1 MSFSGFGG
9 FGSNNNNQQSTGFGG
24 FGANNN
30 NNTTGGFGSSTNTGT
45 SIFGS
50 NNNTGGTMFGSNTN
64 TSSPFGGGGTSNT
77 SIFARRFA
85 LSLAL
90 LRSPTSYKADIA
102 AGHARLSR
110 RDDGPCGFGSNTNT
124 TGAFGSKPFG
134 SSTTGG
140 GLFGGSSSG
149 NTFGGFGANN
159 NNNTTSTPA
168 FGASSNTGGGLF
180 GQNKTTGFG
189 ASTGGGGLFGG
200 GNTTGGFGTTAN
212 NNTATTGFGG
222 ATGGFGAAATQ
233 PNNGTASTPFQA
245 FSEKDGTTGTQQYQ
259 TITFQQPYQ
268 NYSLEELRVADYNQ
282 GRRYGNQNGQA
293 GAFGQSTG
301 FGGFGSNNTTN
312 TTSAFGSN
320 TNTGGSL
327 FGGGAN
333 TNTGSAFGQST
344 GTGFGSNTNTT
355 GGGLFGQAKPA
366 TGGLFGSST
375 TTSAAGTT
383 GGLFGGGA
391 SNTATTGGFGS
402 GGGFGSSTTGGG
414 GLFGNTQSQQKPGG
428 LFGSSTATTTP
439 FGGGATN
446 TGSTF
451 GQSNTGG
458 GLFGQSNTSTTAPG
472 FGAGTASTNTG
483 GGLFGNTGG
492 AFGQNNQNQTQAQP
506 ASGGLFGGF
515 GQNAQQNQQKPGGL
529 FGGSTTATTGGG
541 LFGGQNNTTQQSG
554 GLFGGSSANNQQSGG
569 LFGQKPA
576 TTGTS
581 LFGGSTA
588 NTGASSGG
596 LFGNLGT
603 QNNQQNTGGGLFGGQ
618 NNQQKPGG
626 LFGGSTQNTSTGGSL
641 FGGMGQNNNQP
652 ALGGSLFSSQNNQQQ
667 NQQPNNNSLFG
678 ASGSSLLNTSMA
690 TNPYGNDALFAG
702 LATPTQS
709 PGPLATPLSS
719 SQKNKKS
726 AILPEH
732 KLNPSAS
739 TRLLTPQNKRMG
751 GYGFTYSTYG
761 TPNSVSS
768 QGSPGLGG
776 SLFSGGSSISRSLGK
791 SLSTSNLRNSFT
803 PETSILSP
811 GAFSVSG
818 RGYGNG
824 SLKKLNVNRSL
835 NTRIPLFDDP
845 PQKRVSF
852 AGGEGEGSNG
862 AGNGETA
869 LVVRRDEDDAS
880 PRTVNGDA
888 GNETPRPSMEQVNGS
903 QLARVSEDS
912 VLTPKSSSAVNM
924 QPGAEPKPGSYWSS
938 PTLDELKRMSKQEL
952 KSVSNFIVGRHNIG
966 QITFNMGKPVDLSN
980 ADLDALYGDIVQLNP
995 RNATVYGPNCSAL
1008 PKPPLGTALN
1018 HLSEITLGNSW
1029 PRNRA
1034 GKKDVKHLER
1044 LKRVGGT
1051 TFIKYNQSNGEWTFT
1066 VPHFSSYGLNDDDY
1080 SDDDYEEESSE
1091 LSPVPDT
1098 PAQAQLHSSQMTS
1111 TPQEES
1117 FASPTQSS
1125 PDDTFDFKNNKS
1137 MRGRASVPGGFGD
1150 EVAYEEDEEME
1161 ESRGQSFLGQ
1171 RSVGSLDG
1179 QHDGDYF
1186 EKGESGMAQDQDM
1199 ADSAS
1204 SPLQTTEQVAAK
1216 DVDTF
1221 KGSLKPKSILKASQ
1235 LLRPGNGTP
1244 SKAQQTVFDDD
1255 WANQLQRTISPK
1267 KQDRNALR
1275 ESQGYVLR
1283 AIDGNVMQLTQ
1294 PSGGRNLTTAMDLM
1308 ESLFGETEKQKLPK
1322 RMGHGIEIDALDFWL
1337 PYSKRPKT
1345 ADDLN
1350 QLSDS
1355 DQNFHSCS
1363 KPHFSETGTLIYGN
1377 KGLATLEGGVFPTVQ
1392 EPLIGAT
1399 KDIRFTRLPSFDDA
1413 VPETLALQKQHTKIM
1428 TSQGIPVAKLQT
1440 DPNPIEFSD
1449 MAKAVSLDTAA
1460 GAHEQHVWQLLSL
1473 LFDDA
1478 DRLPENV
1485 GKENAALYRKEQ
1497 LSEFWKA
1504 LVWEEAQ
1511 KHTQS
1516 AASAEE
1522 KAIAHLSCNSVADA
1536 CHALLGGL
1544 DLRLATMVA
1553 QIGGDYAMRQSL
1565 TTQIEEW
1572 RRLDVLSEMQDSHRA
1587 LYELLSGNSATFGIS
1602 SRFKLDWRRA
1612 FGLRLWYGIMAGEP
1626 IELAVAQFA
1635 DAIRDG
1641 LEDVKPLPWFIDDEN
1656 VDMGF
1661 DDPQAQ
1667 TREDLL
1673 WGILKLY
1680 AASKLELSANIED
1693 VLAPEN
1699 VSGHPLN
1706 ARLAF
1711 QLFQLFKS
1719 RQDDETEEPERKV
1732 GMPTDRGQ
1740 KEGEHRSSFMSSTAS
1755 HFDKDAQAE
1764 SPLVELGDKITLT
1777 YAASLHTPDHWT
1789 TAIWIYCHL
1798 SSASMREHSIKGL
1811 VNQFAGTYSLEEGD
1825 ATFVQLTEQLHVP
1838 LTWLH
1843 SAAAMQA
1850 KTEGDALRQ
1859 ATHLIKADELDEAHE
1874 VLCRKVGPDA
1884 IISRDYDPLRELMG
1898 GFLPTPTNS
1907 PASDRASIASSARTL
1922 ARRKEPVQG
1931 WAQGGQI
1938 YFDYIELLDLTGQR
1952 STYRVDEELNARIQE
1967 LLVKLQRALEIAAR
1981 DRLES
1986 CALEE
1991 RVALMEIAGTVAGQ
2005 LGRTKQK
2012 NSAAIL
2018 RLPLTEDLRL
2028 KHACA
2033 LSTKYYRSLMT
2044 SSR

>member
-1 MSFSGFGG
+1 MSFGGGFGG
-9 FGSNNNNQQSTGFGG
+9 FGSNNNNQSTGFGG

-30 NNTTGGFGSSTNTGT
+30 TNNNTTGGFGSSANTGT

-50 NNNTGGTMFGSNTN
+50 NNNTGGSLFGGNTN
-64 TSSPFGGGGTSNT
+64 TSSPFGGGG
-77 SIFARRFA
+77 
-85 LSLAL
+85 
-90 LRSPTSYKADIA
+90 
-102 AGHARLSR
+102 
-110 RDDGPCGFGSNTNT
+110 GFGSNTNT

-140 GLFGGSSSG
+140 GLFGGASSG
-149 NTFGGFGANN
+149 NTFGGFGATN

-168 FGASSNTGGGLF
+168 FGASNNTGGSLF
-180 GQNKTTGFG
+180 GGQNKTGFG
-189 ASTGGGGLFGG
+189 ASTGGGLFGGG
-200 GNTTGGFGTTAN
+200 GNTTGGFGSTAN
-212 NNTATTGFGG
+212 NNTATTGFG
-222 ATGGFGAAATQ
+222 ANTGGFGANTAQ

-245 FSEKDGTTGTQQYQ
+245 FSEKDGTTGNATQQYQ
-259 TITFQQPYQ
+259 TITFQSPYQ

-301 FGGFGSNNTTN
+301 FGGFGSNNTTT

-320 TNTGGSL
+320 TNTGGGL

-333 TNTGSAFGQST
+333 TNTGSTFGQST
-344 GTGFGSNTNTT
+344 GTGFGSTANTT
-355 GGGLFGQAKPA
+355 SGGLFGQNKPA

-375 TTSAAGTT
+375 TTPAAGTT

-391 SNTATTGGFGS
+391 ANTGTTGGFGS

-414 GLFGNTQSQQKPGG
+414 GLFGNTGNQPKPGG
-428 LFGSSTATTTP
+428 LFGSSTTTSTP

-458 GLFGQSNTSTTAPG
+458 GLFGQNNTSTATPA
-472 FGAGTASTNTG
+472 FGAGTATTGTG

-492 AFGQNNQNQTQAQP
+492 AFGQNNQTQAQAQP

-515 GQNAQQNQQKPGGL
+515 NQNNQQNQQKPGGL
-529 FGGSTTATTGGG
+529 FGGASTTTTGGG
-541 LFGGQNNTTQQSG
+541 LFGQQNSTPQQSG
-554 GLFGGSSANNQQSGG
+554 GLFGGSTANNQQSGG

-576 TTGTS
+576 TTGGG

-588 NTGASSGG
+588 NTGTTSGG

-603 QNNQQNTGGGLFGGQ
+603 QNNQQNNGGSLFGGQ

-626 LFGGSTQNTSTGGSL
+626 LFGGSTQSNTGGSL
-641 FGGMGQNNNQP
+641 FGGAGQNNNQSTM
-652 ALGGSLFSSQNNQQQ
+652 GGSLFSSQNNQQQ
-667 NQQPNNNSLFG
+667 NQQPSNSLFG

-726 AILPEH
+726 AILPQS

-739 TRLLTPQNKRMG
+739 TRLLTPQNKRVG

-761 TPNSVSS
+761 TPNSASS
-768 QGSPGLGG
+768 QASPGLGG

-852 AGGEGEGSNG
+852 AGGEADGLNG
-862 AGNGETA
+862 ASSGETA

-880 PRTVNGDA
+880 PQTVNGNV
-888 GNETPRPSMEQVNGS
+888 GNETPRPPMEQVNGS
-903 QLARVSEDS
+903 QLARVAEDS
-912 VLTPKSSSAVNM
+912 VLTPKSSSSVNI
-924 QPGAEPKPGSYWSS
+924 QPGLEPKAGSYWSS
-938 PTLDELKRMSKQEL
+938 PTLDQLKKMSKQEL
-952 KSVSNFIVGRHNIG
+952 KSVPNFIVGRHNIG

-980 ADLDALYGDIVQLNP
+980 IDLDALYGDIVQLNP

-1018 HLSEITLGNSW
+1018 QVSEITLANSW

-1051 TFIKYNQSNGEWTFT
+1051 TFINYNQATGEWTFT

-1080 SDDDYEEESSE
+1080 SDDEYDESSE

-1098 PAQAQLHSSQMTS
+1098 PAQAQLRSSQMTS
-1111 TPQEES
+1111 TPQDES

-1125 PDDTFDFKNNKS
+1125 PDDTFDFKTKKS
-1137 MRGRASVPGGFGD
+1137 MRGRAAVPGGFGD
-1150 EVAYEEDEEME
+1150 EVAYEEEDEMA
-1161 ESRGQSFLGQ
+1161 ESRGESFLGQ

-1179 QHDGDYF
+1179 QHDTDYSD
-1186 EKGESGMAQDQDM
+1186 EGESGLAQDQDM

-1204 SPLQTTEQVAAK
+1204 SPLQTTELTTAK
-1216 DVDTF
+1216 DLDHF

-1235 LLRPGNGTP
+1235 LLRPGLGTP
-1244 SKAQQTVFDDD
+1244 SKAQQNVFDDD
-1255 WANQLQRTISPK
+1255 WAHQLQRTISPK
-1267 KQDRNALR
+1267 KQDRHALR
-1275 ESQGYVLR
+1275 ESQGHVLR
-1283 AIDGNVMQLTQ
+1283 EQDGNGMQLSQ
-1294 PSGGRNLTTAMDLM
+1294 SVGGRNLTTAMDLM
-1308 ESLFGETEKQKLPK
+1308 ESLFGETEKEKFPK
-1322 RMGHGIEIDALDFWL
+1322 RVGHGIEL

-1345 ADDLN
+1345 AEDLN
-1350 QLSDS
+1350 QLSGS
-1355 DQNFHSCS
+1355 DQDFHSCS
-1363 KPHFSETGTLIYGN
+1363 KPHFGETGVLIYGS
-1377 KGLATLEGGVFPTVQ
+1377 KGAATLEGGIYPTIQ
-1392 EPLIGAT
+1392 EPLIGAA

-1413 VPETLALQKQHTKIM
+1413 VPETLNLQKQHTKIFK
-1428 TSQGIPVAKLQT
+1428 SNGVPFAKFSV
-1440 DPNPIEFSD
+1440 DPIGMEFSD
-1449 MAKAVSLDTAA
+1449 MAKAVAIDTAA
-1460 GAHEQHVWQLLSL
+1460 GVHEQHAWQLLSL
-1473 LFDDA
+1473 LFDNP
-1478 DRLPENV
+1478 DRLPDEV
-1485 GKENAALYRKEQ
+1485 GKQNASLYMKEQ
-1497 LSEFWKA
+1497 LSDFWKT
-1504 LVWEEAQ
+1504 LVWDDAQ
-1511 KHTQS
+1511 KHAQQAS
-1516 AASAEE
+1516 SAEE
-1522 KAIAHLSCNSVADA
+1522 KAIAHLSCNNIADA
-1536 CHALLGGL
+1536 CHSLLGGL

-1553 QIGGDYAMRQSL
+1553 QIGGDDTMRQSL
-1565 TTQIEEW
+1565 VTQIEEW

-1587 LYELLSGNSATFGIS
+1587 LYELLSGNCAQSEGKNGSGLENKAATFGIS
-1602 SRFKLDWRRA
+1602 SRFALDWRRA
-1612 FGLRLWYGIMAGEP
+1612 FGLRLWYGIMAGEA

-1635 DAIRDG
+1635 DAIKMG
-1641 LEDVKPLPWFIDDEN
+1641 FEDVKPVPWFVEAG
-1656 VDMGF
+1656 VDMGWNNN
-1661 DDPQAQ
+1661 QAED
-1667 TREDLL
+1667 REDLL

-1680 AASKLELSANIED
+1680 AASKLELDANIED

-1711 QLFQLFKS
+1711 QLFHLFKS
-1719 RQDDETEEPERKV
+1719 RLEDENEDDLRQV
-1732 GMPTDRGQ
+1732 GMPTVRGQ
-1740 KEGEHRSSFMSSTAS
+1740 EGGEHRSSFMSSTVS
-1755 HFDKDAQAE
+1755 RGDQDAQAE
-1764 SPLVELGDKITLT
+1764 SPLVELGDKLTLT
-1777 YAASLHTPDHWT
+1777 YAASLHTPEHWT
-1789 TAIWIYCHL
+1789 TAIWVYCHL
-1798 SSASMREHSIKGL
+1798 SSQAMREHYIKSL
-1811 VNQFAGTYSLEEGD
+1811 VNQFSSTYSLEEDD
-1825 ATFVQLTEQLHVP
+1825 ATYTYLRQQLSVP
-1838 LTWLH
+1838 VTWLH
-1843 SAAAMQA
+1843 SAAALQA
-1850 KTEGDALRQ
+1850 KTDGDALRQ
-1859 ATHLIKADELDEAHE
+1859 ATHLIQAEELEEAHE

-1898 GFLPTPTNS
+1898 GFLPSPANS
-1907 PASDRASIASSARTL
+1907 PTSDRASFASARALT
-1922 ARRKEPVQG
+1922 RRKEPVQG

-1952 STYRVDEELNARIQE
+1952 STYRVDEDLNERIQE
-1967 LLVKLQRALEIAAR
+1967 LLLKLQRALEIASR
-1981 DRLES
+1981 DRLAS
-1986 CALEE
+1986 CGLEE

-2005 LGRTKQK
+2005 IAKTQQK
-2012 NSAAIL
+2012 NHAAIL
-2018 RLPLTEDLRL
+2018 RLPLTEDVRL
-2028 KHACA
+2028 KHSCA
-2033 LSTKYYRSLMT
+2033 LSTRYYQSLMA
-2044 SSR
+2044 SGR